1 MIDVLRMGN
10 CVIQQYVRYEAVRK
24 HWQLSGYGRKVLI
37 GNAWECHLLGPPLY
51 EAVISL
57 HIYRTILKPRPPACC
72 AVHILRKAFARVI
85 HRQRLPGRASSNHQD
100 CHRTLPFSH
109 ACPRYKWLV
118 PEMPKY
124 SQHINTNSLIRQW
137 LSSPLLTGPREHP
150 LFEAAEKDDTSYG
163 IYENRI
169 NPFPPNSPR
178 FQLSHEG
185 FIRTS
190 IWP

>member
-100 CHRTLPFSH
+100 CHVIGLFPFRMH
-109 ACPRYKWLV
+109 AQDTNGWCPRC
-118 PEMPKY
+118 PSIP
-124 SQHINTNSLIRQW
+124 NTSTPTL
-137 LSSPLLTGPREHP
+137 
-150 LFEAAEKDDTSYG
+150 
-163 IYENRI
+163 
-169 NPFPPNSPR
+169 
-178 FQLSHEG
+178 
-185 FIRTS
+185 
-190 IWP
+190 